1 MRLIER
7 CAMLPKGLCRRGSE
21 VRSSLEE
28 MWVESQVRMCS
39 SACAALRVFRQRCL
53 TAARAQHDA
62 QALFDFVAGL
72 KPRSKVASVICRIV
86 I

>member
-1 MRLIER
+1 MRLFER

-39 SACAALRVFRQRCL
+39 SACAALRVFHLQQRL
-53 TAARAQHDA
+53 LH
-62 QALFDFVAGL
+62 
-72 KPRSKVASVICRIV
+72 K
-86 I
+86 